1 MSSKQKTVDR
11 QHKCNWANHVESDFN
26 WADIKKITLWMPWAR
41 PCWIFFTGDCFQR
54 ILFGF
59 KLFLGVRNSVD
70 RLRGF
75 YISQRLNCTKYFLTK
90 QRHSSF
96 LPLITANFAVVW
108 NLARRSGS
116 SFAVSSAIY
125 HVMKINLYCSWKFPK
140 LIEYSSAV
148 SMDRNNLSWDIS
160 LILFKIAIYK
170 MKWKMTFGWKRKM

>member
-26 WADIKKITLWMPWAR
+26 WADIKKITPWMPWAR

-54 ILFGF
+54 ILLGF

-125 HVMKINLYCSWKFPK
+125 HVMKINLYCS
-140 LIEYSSAV
+140 
-148 SMDRNNLSWDIS
+148 
-160 LILFKIAIYK
+160 
-170 MKWKMTFGWKRKM
+170 

>member
-26 WADIKKITLWMPWAR
+26 WADIKKITPWMPWAR

-54 ILFGF
+54 ILFRF

-125 HVMKINLYCSWKFPK
+125 HVMKINLYCSQKFPK

-170 MKWKMTFGWKRKM
+170 MKWKMTFGWKWKM

>member
-1 MSSKQKTVDR
+1 MSKAILIET
-11 QHKCNWANHVESDFN
+11 
-26 WADIKKITLWMPWAR
+26 DIKKITLWMPWAR

-59 KLFLGVRNSVD
+59 KLFLGVRNSVN
-70 RLRGF
+70 RLRCF

-125 HVMKINLYCSWKFPK
+125 HVIKINLYCSQNFPK
-140 LIEYSSAV
+140 LIKYSSAV
-148 SMDRNNLSWDIS
+148 RVDHRNLSCDIS
-160 LILFKIAIYK
+160 LILFKIAIL
-170 MKWKMTFGWKRKM
+170 

>member
-11 QHKCNWANHVESDFN
+11 QHKCNWANHVESDLN

-96 LPLITANFAVVW
+96 FTINYSKFRRCLKSGAKERKQLRGFVCNLPRDENKPLLFIKVSQTYRIFF
-108 NLARRSGS
+108 S
-116 SFAVSSAIY
+116 SKDGPKQFILRY
-125 HVMKINLYCSWKFPK
+125 IINSF
-140 LIEYSSAV
+140 
-148 SMDRNNLSWDIS
+148 
-160 LILFKIAIYK
+160 
-170 MKWKMTFGWKRKM
+170 

>member
-26 WADIKKITLWMPWAR
+26 LADIKQITLWMPWAR

-125 HVMKINLYCSWKFPK
+125 HVMKINLYCS
-140 LIEYSSAV
+140 
-148 SMDRNNLSWDIS
+148 
-160 LILFKIAIYK
+160 
-170 MKWKMTFGWKRKM
+170 